1 MGQSIS
7 SLVEDLQQ
15 NAEKEKLA
23 NDAMNSLIELAK
35 MQVEAFELAISDT
48 VMIPID
54 KILEKD
60 HLIQCNISNDPS
72 KVGDMIGDIFSSFIS
87 GDILGGVSK
96 LVNNG
101 LKILLG
107 SYSGNSS
114 TRDT

>member
-1 MGQSIS
+1 MRRPRKTKQRDTDVDS
-7 SLVEDLQQ
+7 
-15 NAEKEKLA
+15 
-23 NDAMNSLIELAK
+23 
-35 MQVEAFELAISDT
+35 AFRNTSDT